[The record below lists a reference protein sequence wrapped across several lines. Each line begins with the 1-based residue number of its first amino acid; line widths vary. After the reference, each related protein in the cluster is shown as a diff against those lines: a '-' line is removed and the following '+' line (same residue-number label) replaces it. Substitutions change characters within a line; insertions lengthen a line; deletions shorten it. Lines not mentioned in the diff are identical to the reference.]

1 MIILFEVKNHPYTT
15 IFSLVGVGADD
26 IYENHTMRQKVNFAN
41 FWRNLSF
48 HCHSNMAEKWPSNFS
63 TAASGILELSEKFH
77 F

>member
-41 FWRNLSF
+41 FWRNLS
-48 HCHSNMAEKWPSNFS
+48 CHSNKDGQVPKEKPKWTFGFAISRFRDFS
-63 TAASGILELSEKFH
+63 V
-77 F
+77 